1 MGSYERYKWK
11 MTKFQTRV
19 ECKSKVLTL
28 NLAGDTTARTSAPA
42 GSMVAAILSCK
53 QTLITFRISNI
64 TEAQGR
70 WFQTRMVDQC
80 SMHHVYSILQFALQ
94 FAKYVDRCSVGATSS
109 STWSWPRLLISLV
122 SWSMAQP
129 YPRFMKWDPYSRQV
143 LVTSYDRVHSS

>member
-1 MGSYERYKWK
+1 MGSYDRHKWK

-19 ECKSKVLTL
+19 ECRSKVLTS
-28 NLAGDTTARTSAPA
+28 NLAGDTAARTSAPV
-42 GSMVAAILSCK
+42 GSLVAAILSCK

-64 TEAQGR
+64 TEAQG
-70 WFQTRMVDQC
+70 WWYQTRMVDQC
-80 SMHHVYSILQFALQ
+80 SVHPVYSSFQFALQ
-94 FAKYVDRCSVGATSS
+94 FAKYVDRWSLVATSS
-109 STWSWPRLLISLV
+109 STWSRPRLLISLV